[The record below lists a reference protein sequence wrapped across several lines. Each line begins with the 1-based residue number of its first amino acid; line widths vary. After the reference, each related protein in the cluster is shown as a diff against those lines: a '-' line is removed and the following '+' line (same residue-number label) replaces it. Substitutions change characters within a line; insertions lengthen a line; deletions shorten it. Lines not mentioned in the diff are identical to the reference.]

1 MVISISCERQFALF
15 AGVKSTLGRIFGGK
29 KDKLKSMRNDGGFLE
44 HHRQGNPYVTAPISN
59 SPSGSFTPVQVMQQQ
74 QLHYSN
80 TQQQQMSLQQHNAP
94 YQGGGLQSGSQQ
106 QQNVSSDCE
115 IPTSDSMAGGLGS
128 IAGKGDFDRR
138 RKKKL
143 VQIMLPAKNMLI
155 FKISHH

>member
-1 MVISISCERQFALF
+1 
-15 AGVKSTLGRIFGGK
+15 
-29 KDKLKSMRNDGGFLE
+29 MRNDGGFLE

-80 TQQQQMSLQQHNAP
+80 TQQQQMSLQQHNTP

-115 IPTSDSMAGGLGS
+115 IPSSDSMAGGLGS

-138 RKKKL
+138 RKKK
-143 VQIMLPAKNMLI
+143 
-155 FKISHH
+155 